1 MLMIDSTSPQG
12 NAFAVMGLVK
22 KVLQEMGKSK
32 TEINEAME
40 AMQSGD
46 YDNLCEIASDVTD
59 GFVKVVFGRQV
70 SECPNCQSPV
80 DASDLREHSGDLP
93 DGTMDW
99 EQSKNGI
106 CKSCRN
112 EIESERKCE
121 TTDAWR
127 YEV

>member
-59 GFVKVVFGRQV
+59 GFVEVV
-70 SECPNCQSPV
+70 S
-80 DASDLREHSGDLP
+80 
-93 DGTMDW
+93 
-99 EQSKNGI
+99 
-106 CKSCRN
+106 
-112 EIESERKCE
+112 
-121 TTDAWR
+121 
-127 YEV
+127 